1 MRRKK
6 IYLPFILFFFAF
18 SLSLFLQ
25 AEDNDKTFY
34 GNFMFGYRIVDTSG
48 ADFKYKEDI
57 NLGEGA
63 RLFNFSLHYVPVEEL
78 AKVFDRIDLN
88 VYNLGG
94 DPFET
99 FGLSIQKSGT
109 YKFKY
114 DRKKSTYFYHDLHEV
129 GGGELF
135 DLHTFNFDRIADS
148 GFLKIWLGKNVNLY
162 MNFDSYTKSGDS
174 VTTFDI
180 NRVEFEFDQPIEE
193 KSREVAIGV
202 EVNLN
207 RYSFVLEE
215 RIRDYE
221 TSNSMF
227 LPGFADGGTGAS
239 YPSALYYFILNQPY
253 DLKTYTHTF
262 KISARPFNNLLI
274 AGSGQLS
281 NQDMDL
287 TYSEDAGGVDY
298 LGSSFTTSSSGT
310 GSFER
315 KIQLYDLDVSYLL
328 FNKLAIISAVRYH
341 DFEQDGSL
349 TIDSVEESAALNFDT
364 LGIEAGVQYQFSPKI
379 GLTLGYRHETRKLDG
394 VETVTLE
401 EKTKRNGFFENLKLD
416 FSRSFKLTL
425 DHQRGYYN
433 DPFTLISP
441 TGFDRLKLT
450 AKLRVK
456 KLNISSSYLL
466 KRSES
471 KIGDDR
477 WKSTQNRLNLRVG
490 YKVEKFKMFAGY
502 SLNDVEHKGD
512 RTVAYPPSF
521 SGAAGTFDWSISY
534 EGKSHL
540 LDASLSFNPKEDW
553 KIGVYANS
561 YTNKGF
567 WEISRTMIK
576 AYVDYTFDNGI
587 IAQLGYR
594 FVDFKEKSSGFNDY
608 KANILEISFG
618 YRWE

>member
-1 MRRKK
+1 MRKK
-6 IYLPFILFFFAF
+6 ILLSITLIVFVFPLIL
-18 SLSLFLQ
+18 SLQ
-25 AEDNDKTFY
+25 AEENNTFY
-34 GNFMFGYRIVDTSG
+34 GSFMFGYRFVDTAG
-48 ADFKYKEDI
+48 TVNKYKEDI
-57 NLGEGA
+57 NLDEGP
-63 RLFNFSLHYVPVEEL
+63 RLFNFNLSYTPEGALKNL
-78 AKVFDRIDLN
+78 LDRIDLN

-99 FGLSIQKSGT
+99 FGLSIQKYGK

-114 DRKKSTYFYHDLHEV
+114 DRKKAVYFYQDMNEV
-129 GGGELF
+129 DGGELY
-135 DLHTFNFDRIADS
+135 DLHSINFERTMDSGLLKILFSKNIDLYLNFDR
-148 GFLKIWLGKNVNLY
+148 FTKKGK
-162 MNFDSYTKSGDS
+162 SI
-174 VTTFDI
+174 TTFDI
-180 NRVEFEFDQPIEE
+180 NRIEFEFDKPIEE
-193 KSREVAIGV
+193 ESREVAVGID
-202 EVNLN
+202 VNLG

-215 RIRDYE
+215 KIQDYE
-221 TSNSMF
+221 TTNSLF
-227 LPGFADGGTGAS
+227 LPGLADGGAGAR
-239 YPSALYYFILNQPY
+239 YPSTLNYFFLNQPY

-262 KISARPFNNLLI
+262 KFSARPFDSLFI
-274 AGSGQLS
+274 AGSAQLS

-287 TYSEDAGGVDY
+287 TYSEDADGLDY
-298 LGSSFTTSSSGT
+298 LGGFFSYSYSGT

-328 FNKLAIISAVRYH
+328 FDKLAIIGAVRYH

-349 TIDSVEESAALNFDT
+349 TIDSVEESAVLNFDT
-364 LGIEAGVQYQFSPKI
+364 LGFEGGVQYQFSPKI
-379 GLTLGYRHETRKLDG
+379 GLTLGYRHEARKLDG
-394 VETVTLE
+394 LETVTFE
-401 EKTKRNGFFENLKLD
+401 KKTKRNGFFENLKLD

-450 AKLRVK
+450 AKLRAK
-456 KLNISSSYLL
+456 KLDISSSYLL
-466 KRSES
+466 SRSES

-477 WKSTQNRLNLRVG
+477 WKSTQNRLNFRVG
-490 YKVEKFKMFAGY
+490 CQLEKVKIFAGY

>member
-6 IYLPFILFFFAF
+6 IYLPVILFFFAF
-18 SLSLFLQ
+18 SLSLSLQ

-34 GNFMFGYRIVDTSG
+34 GNLMFGYRIVDTSG

-57 NLGEGA
+57 NLGDGA
-63 RLFNFSLHYVPVEEL
+63 RLFNFSLHFVPAEKL
-78 AKVFDRIDLN
+78 AKFFDRIDMN
-88 VYNLGG
+88 VYNFGG
-94 DPFET
+94 DPFEA
-99 FGLSIQKSGT
+99 FGLSIQKYGA

-114 DRKKSTYFYHDLHEV
+114 DRKKSTYFYRDLHEV

-148 GFLKIWLGKNVNLY
+148 GFLKIWLGKNVDLY
-162 MNFDSYTKSGDS
+162 LNFDSYTKSGDS

-180 NRVEFEFDQPIEE
+180 NRIEFEFDKAIEE

-202 EVNLN
+202 EVNLK

-215 RIRDYE
+215 KIQDYE
-221 TSNSMF
+221 TSNSLF
-227 LPGFADGGTGAS
+227 LPGFADGGAGARF
-239 YPSALYYFILNQPY
+239 PSTLNFFILNQPY
-253 DLKTYTHTF
+253 DFKTYTHAF
-262 KISARPFNNLLI
+262 KINARPFNNLLI
-274 AGSGQLS
+274 AGSAQLS

-287 TYSEDAGGVDY
+287 TYSEDVDGVDF
-298 LGSSFTTSSSGT
+298 LGSSFTFSSSGT

-328 FNKLAIISAVRYH
+328 FNKLAIIGAVRYH
-341 DFEQDGSL
+341 DLEQDGSL
-349 TIDSVEESAALNFDT
+349 TIDSVEESTALNFDT
-364 LGIEAGVQYQFSPKI
+364 LGIEAGAQYQFSPKI
-379 GLTLGYRHETRKLDG
+379 GLTLGYRHEARELDG
-394 VETVTLE
+394 LETVTFE
-401 EKTKRNGFFENLKLD
+401 EKTKRNGFFENLKWD

-441 TGFDRLKLT
+441 TGFDRLRLT
-450 AKLRVK
+450 AKLRAK
-456 KLNISSSYLL
+456 KLDISSSYLL
-466 KRSES
+466 SRSES

-490 YKVEKFKMFAGY
+490 YKVEKVKIFAGY

-512 RTVAYPPSF
+512 RTIAFPPSF
-521 SGAAGTFDWSISY
+521 SGPAGTFDWSISY

-553 KIGVYANS
+553 KIAVYANS
-561 YTNKGF
+561 YTNRGF
-567 WEISRTMIK
+567 WEISRTMLK
-576 AYVDYTFDNGI
+576 AYVDHTFDNGL

-608 KANILEISFG
+608 KANILEISVG

>member
-6 IYLPFILFFFAF
+6 IYSPFILFFFAF

-57 NLGEGA
+57 NLDDGA
-63 RLFNFSLHYVPVEEL
+63 RLFNFSLHFVPTENL
-78 AKVFDRIDLN
+78 AKIFDRIDLN
-88 VYNLGG
+88 IYNFGG

-99 FGLSIQKSGT
+99 FGLSIQKSGV

-114 DRKKSTYFYHDLHEV
+114 DRKKSTYFYRDLHDA

-148 GFLKIWLGKNVNLY
+148 GFLKIWLRKNVGLY
-162 MNFDSYTKSGDS
+162 LNFDSYTKSGDS

-180 NRVEFEFDQPIEE
+180 NRIEVEFDKPIEE
-193 KSREVAIGV
+193 KSREVAIGL
-202 EVNLN
+202 EVNLK

-215 RIRDYE
+215 KIQDYE
-221 TSNSMF
+221 TSNSLF
-227 LPGFADGGTGAS
+227 LPGFADSGTGAR
-239 YPSALYYFILNQPY
+239 YPSALSYFILNQPY
-253 DLKTYTHTF
+253 DLKTYTHTL
-262 KISARPFNNLLI
+262 KINARPFNNLLI
-274 AGSGQLS
+274 AGSAQLS

-298 LGSSFTTSSSGT
+298 LGSSFNYSSSGT

-328 FNKLAIISAVRYH
+328 FNKLAIIGAVRYH

-394 VETVTLE
+394 LETVTFE

-416 FSRSFKLTL
+416 FSRSFKLTI
-425 DHQRGYYN
+425 DHQRSYYN
-433 DPFTLISP
+433 DPYTLISP

-450 AKLRVK
+450 AKLRAK
-456 KLNISSSYLL
+456 KLDISSSYLRS
-466 KRSES
+466 RSES

-490 YKVEKFKMFAGY
+490 YKLEKVKIFAGY

-512 RTVAYPPSF
+512 RTVAYPPGF
-521 SGAAGTFDWSISY
+521 SGPAGTFDWNISY

-540 LDASLSFNPKEDW
+540 LDASLSFDPKEDW

-576 AYVDYTFDNGI
+576 AYVDHTFDNGI